1 MAADITDELIMLERS
16 SEEARAALAG
26 LDAEEYAAQ
35 WRRWAA
41 AAEAFQ
47 AAVTVHAR
55 GTGQPRRLV
64 EMAAKKAVRHA
75 DEDPVE

>member
-1 MAADITDELIMLERS
+1 MLERS

-26 LDAEEYAAQ
+26 LNGEEYVAQ
-35 WRRWAA
+35 WRRWAQ

-47 AAVTVHAR
+47 AAVTVHAQE
-55 GTGQPRRLV
+55 TGQPRHEV

-75 DEDPVE
+75 TEDPVE